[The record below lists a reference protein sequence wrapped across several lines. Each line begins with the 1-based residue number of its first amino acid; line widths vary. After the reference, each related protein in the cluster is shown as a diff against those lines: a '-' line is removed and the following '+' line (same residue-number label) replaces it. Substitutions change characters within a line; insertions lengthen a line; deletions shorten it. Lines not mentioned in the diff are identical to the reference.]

1 MRLHDKK
8 KNISRILER
17 YGKVVIAFSGG
28 ADSSLL
34 LRLALDTL
42 GAERVLVLTARSCL
56 VKPEETERAATWFT
70 RHAVSPV
77 PVHEFVDLRPLGWN
91 EFVDNPEN
99 RCYFCKARIYTLF
112 SEIIRQRGFD
122 ILADGTN
129 ADDMNSTRPGL
140 MAIRELGTETPLAA
154 AGLNKEEVRQLSRE
168 LGLDTWNSPSSSCL
182 ATRIP
187 NGLTITADRLERI
200 AGMEKHLESAGFFG
214 CRVML
219 DRDDAAKVCIQ
230 VQKKDLPE
238 IAAGPRRDHL
248 IEFFNNI
255 YITKILLDLAG
266 R

>member
-1 MRLHDKK
+1 MALHDKK
-8 KNISRILER
+8 KKLNCLLEQ
-17 YGKVVIAFSGG
+17 YGKVAIAFSGG

-34 LRLALDTL
+34 LRLALDIL

-56 VKPEETERAATWFT
+56 VKPEETEQAATWLT

-77 PVHEFVDLRPLGWN
+77 PAHEFVAVQPLGWN
-91 EFVDNPEN
+91 DFAGNPEN
-99 RCYFCKARIYTLF
+99 RCYFCKARMYTLF
-112 SEIIRQRGFD
+112 SEIIHRRGFD

-129 ADDMNSTRPGL
+129 ADDMSSSRPGL
-140 MAIRELGTETPLAA
+140 KAIRELGIKTPLAA
-154 AGLNKEEVRQLSRE
+154 AGLNKKEVRQLSRE

-187 NGLTITADRLERI
+187 SGLTITADRLERI
-200 AGMEKHLESAGFFG
+200 AVMEKHLESAGFFG
-214 CRVML
+214 CRVLL

-230 VQKKDLPE
+230 AQKSDLPE
-238 IAAGPRRDHL
+238 IASGPRRDHL

-255 YITKILLDLAG
+255 NITKILLDLAG